1 MSDNENMT
9 VENDV
14 EISMTEEEIA
24 REREASMQSVRHVLE
39 QINSQ
44 ERDRKLSESDWIV
57 AYSIEKGTEI
67 PAEWIEYRQA
77 LRDIKKHEKWP
88 VLKDQDW
95 PTKPE

>member
-1 MSDNENMT
+1 MSDNENMI
-9 VENDV
+9 NQNN
-14 EISMTEEEIA
+14 EIPTTEEEIA
-24 REREASMQSVRHVLE
+24 REREASMQSVRHALE

-57 AYSIEKGTEI
+57 TYSIEKGTKI

-88 VLKDQDW
+88 MLKEKDW